1 MFVLS
6 AQVWA
11 GEETRGTGAAVKPPS
26 PTSTMQAMLKGL
38 TRAKGYRVS
47 VDIEGGFS
55 TQADHEITQ
64 RTVKES
70 YLGDVNGPLMKC
82 SDPKAYRTA
91 AKGVSFVDGGWRA
104 ILSDPAGVKLDRLF
118 KFPETILQ
126 RALKH
131 ARNGRWL
138 AAADDEEEA
147 DSEEEDAGADA
158 DEDGDKEDAGTSP
171 GARGKTVVV
180 KKKGE
185 KGSVAKPARLPRI
198 LRIEASP
205 EEALSHI
212 IEVQNSNCFGG
223 G

>member
-1 MFVLS
+1 VFIS

-11 GEETRGTGAAVKPPS
+11 EEQAGGTDAAVKPPS
-26 PTSTMQAMLKGL
+26 PTSTVQAMLKGM
-38 TRAKGYRVS
+38 TKARSYRVS
-47 VDIEGGFS
+47 VDIEGGFA

-64 RTVKES
+64 RTVKEAYS
-70 YLGDVNGPLMKC
+70 GDVNGTLMKC

-131 ARNGRWL
+131 ARNGTWL
-138 AAADDEEEA
+138 APAGDDEAEA
-147 DSEEEDAGADA
+147 DEDEADEDEEDA
-158 DEDGDKEDAGTSP
+158 ETSP

-180 KKKGE
+180 KKKGK
-185 KGSVAKPARLPRI
+185 KGSAAKPARLPRI